1 MSIRFE
7 KEKWDIFKYPQ
18 NAPEK
23 HPNTTDLPPPNWETE
38 KYQFFPQIYAQE
50 NNPRRT
56 SAPVASR
63 PLAQENLK
71 QEEG

>member
-1 MSIRFE
+1 MIQFQIPQTALE
-7 KEKWDIFKYPQ
+7 KYS
-18 NAPEK
+18 
-23 HPNTTDLPPPNWETE
+23 NTTDLPPPNWGTE
-38 KYQFFPQIYAQE
+38 KWQFFAQIYAHE
-50 NNPRRT
+50 NNPKRT